1 MENSIAVLA
10 ETFGAETVLSAVVV
24 CVVMMLIRKFKPE
37 LSPKAEVGV
46 RFIISLL
53 VHLIFILISQGEIL
67 GLAQGATSVCGVSMI
82 VCTLISKK
90 GGKEKV
96 KEEISQLLPQLDEQ
110 KLNAVLG
117 ESENLAREIPVE
129 ITTEEISQICDR
141 PTAME

>member
-53 VHLIFILISQGEIL
+53 VHLLFILISQGEIL

-96 KEEISQLLPQLDEQ
+96 KEGFVSFEEYFTLVFVTDTYIF
-110 KLNAVLG
+110 KLEG
-117 ESENLAREIPVE
+117 FGM
-129 ITTEEISQICDR
+129 TERSSHLTPD
-141 PTAME
+141 